1 MTDADTVVADFLKN
15 FWGTSTL
22 LSDDADIL
30 DRLGIDGGDAFD
42 LIERFATKFEIDITN
57 YHWYFHHG
65 EEVSLNIGSLF
76 FKPPYRRVDRIP
88 TLPQV
93 LAEAIHTKRWP
104 VEYPEHKL
112 PSVRWDIRISQAV
125 TLGIVAMF
133 VALLGAGLWQRFV
146 RLVRYAQGVVSV
158 LLQNL
163 QNTFA
168 RERQI
173 ADRLANDM
181 PYGIG

>member
-1 MTDADTVVADFLKN
+1 MTDAHAAIVEFLEDFG
-15 FWGTSTL
+15 GTGRP
-22 LSDDADIL
+22 LSEDADIL
-30 DRLGIDGGDAFD
+30 DTLGIDGDDAFNF
-42 LIERFATKFEIDITN
+42 IERFATKFEIDISN

-88 TLPQV
+88 ILPQV